1 MLAVLIVSLVS
12 GLAVPASASRA
23 VCHVVTD
30 PAGDAVRPIRGT
42 GMSTPNDPTL
52 DVLSADVGIGVQTLA
67 FVVRVAHLG
76 DALSQGAQTDSWQ
89 MYFTV
94 RGKSFATN
102 ATRAPDGVSF
112 TILGDLPEQYA
123 APGFTPEA
131 NVSGSFNIATNEIRV
146 DVPRRYLPV
155 MRPSKEVLLNLT
167 VDSITGV
174 GLLTAEGARLGTTV
188 DRTEQP
194 GPRMPLNT
202 QSCVV
207 AR

>member
-1 MLAVLIVSLVS
+1 MLVVLVASLLS
-12 GLAVPASASRA
+12 GLALPASASRA
-23 VCHVVTD
+23 LCHVVTD
-30 PAGDAVRPIRGT
+30 PAGDAVRTIRNT
-42 GMSTPNDPTL
+42 GISTPNDPAL
-52 DVLSADVGIGVQTLA
+52 DVLSADVGIGVNTLE

-76 DALSQGAQTDSWQ
+76 DVLSQGAQSDSWE
-89 MYFTV
+89 MHFTV
-94 RGKSFATN
+94 RGKSFATD

-112 TILGDLPEQYA
+112 TIIGDLPEQYA
-123 APGFTPEA
+123 APGFTPSA

-146 DVPRRYLPV
+146 DVPRKYLPV
-155 MRPSKEVLLNLT
+155 MRPAKDVLLNLT
-167 VDSITGV
+167 VDSISGV

-202 QSCVV
+202 RSCVV